1 LAADL
6 VRRRVAVIAAIGG
19 PPQAL
24 TARATNTTIPIVF
37 QVGADPVEMG
47 LVASLNRP
55 GGNVTGVTSLNLEV
69 GTKRLELMHVLLP
82 TAPSMAVLVNPSN
95 VTNTEGDSKAL
106 QAAAGALK
114 LKLYV
119 LHASADRDFDK
130 AFATLAQQRVGALI
144 IGPDPF
150 LQSRAEQI
158 AALATEHAIPT
169 VTPYREFALAGGLA
183 SYGGDL
189 AESWRQAGIYTGRV
203 LKGEQP
209 ADLPVQQ
216 VTKLELIINLKTA
229 KALGLTI
236 PETLLATADEGSSEA
251 QGVHRGAGW
260 RGGVAAHGARAAARP
275 SAAARR
281 AHAVRRKRDRG
292 EGPRL
297 CVHASACRIGLDR
310 WPQRRMDVRFAGL
323 DTNRAGVQK
332 RVLGR
337 EIRRGVLVPLRAS
350 CPLLHG

>member
-1 LAADL
+1 MRRREFVAALGSAVGWPLVARAQAAPPAIGFLNGGTAWESARFTTAFLQGLNGTGYVDGRNVRIEYRWAEGRYDRLPTLAADL
-6 VRRRVAVIAAIGG
+6 VRKRVAVIAAIGG

-24 TARATNTTIPIVF
+24 AAKATNTTIPIVF

-82 TAPSMAVLVNPSN
+82 KATSMAVLVNPSN
-95 VTNTEGDSKAL
+95 VTNAEGDTKAL
-106 QAAAGALK
+106 QAAAGTLK

-119 LHASADRDFDK
+119 LHASADRDLDK
-130 AFATLAQQRVGALI
+130 TFATLAQQPVSGLV

-150 LQSRAEQI
+150 LQSRSEQI

-189 AESWRQAGIYTGRV
+189 AESWRQAGIYSGRV
-203 LKGEQP
+203 LKGERP

-216 VTKLELIINLKTA
+216 VTKIELVINLKTA
-229 KALGLTI
+229 NTLGLTI
-236 PETLLATADEGSSEA
+236 PETLLATADEVI
-251 QGVHRGAGW
+251 Q
-260 RGGVAAHGARAAARP
+260 
-275 SAAARR
+275 
-281 AHAVRRKRDRG
+281 
-292 EGPRL
+292 
-297 CVHASACRIGLDR
+297 
-310 WPQRRMDVRFAGL
+310 
-323 DTNRAGVQK
+323 
-332 RVLGR
+332 
-337 EIRRGVLVPLRAS
+337 
-350 CPLLHG
+350 